1 MRPSRLGPRM
11 TSLSE
16 ALPSGSAASRPSRS
30 VRALGGINFFLA
42 DVRDGL
48 GPFLGIFLIGQGW
61 APDEI
66 GLVMTVGGLA
76 GMLAATPL
84 GALADATRAKRAL
97 IAACAIAVIV
107 ASLAL
112 LAMPTLAVTAAS
124 QIITGLAGAAIG
136 PALAALTLG
145 LVGQDGLP
153 QQLGRNE
160 AFNHAGNFAAALL
173 AGLLGWKFGVEA
185 VFWLMVAMAACSLLA
200 LMFVRPGDIDHDVA
214 RGMEPGDAA
223 QGHAPPGIRVLL
235 RSTPLLVLGAT
246 LLLFHLGNAAMLPLL
261 GQAIAEGGTVDPS
274 AYTAATVMVAQLTM
288 VPMALLA
295 ARLART
301 HGYGIV
307 FIAALVALP
316 VRGLIAGL
324 WPSPYALLPVQ
335 ILDGVGAGLLGVA
348 TPGLAARI
356 LRGSGHVNAGIGA
369 VMTLQ
374 GIGAALSPAIGGF
387 VAARYGFPAAFLAL
401 AGAAG
406 FALVVWIAGARRIG
420 TAALGGSSAMG

>member
-1 MRPSRLGPRM
+1 M

-16 ALPSGSAASRPSRS
+16 ALPSGSAAPRPSRS
-30 VRALGGINFFLA
+30 IRALGGINFFLA

-76 GMLAATPL
+76 SMLAATPL

-153 QQLGRNE
+153 HQLGRNE

-316 VRGLIAGL
+316 IRGLIAGL

-406 FALVVWIAGARRIG
+406 IALVVWIAGARRIG

>member
-1 MRPSRLGPRM
+1 MM
-11 TSLSE
+11 TSVSE
-16 ALPSGSAASRPSRS
+16 ALPSGTASSGRSTS
-30 VRALGGINFFLA
+30 VRALGGLNFFLA

-48 GPFLGIFLIGQGW
+48 GPFLGIFLISHGW
-61 APDEI
+61 TPDQI

-97 IAACAIAVIV
+97 IAACALAVII
-107 ASLAL
+107 ASLGL
-112 LAMPTLAVTAAS
+112 LAVPTLAVTAGS

-153 QQLGRNE
+153 HQLGRNE
-160 AFNHAGNFAAALL
+160 AFNHAGNFFAALL
-173 AGLLGWKFGVEA
+173 AGWLGWQFGVAA
-185 VFWLMVAMAACSLLA
+185 VFWLMAAMAAASLAA
-200 LMFVRPGDIDHDVA
+200 LLFVRPQDIDHDVA

-223 QGHAPPGIRVLL
+223 HGHEPPGIRVLL
-235 RSTPLLVLGAT
+235 RSVPLMVLGLT
-246 LLLFHLGNAAMLPLL
+246 LMLFHLGNAAMLPLL

-288 VPMALLA
+288 VPMALIA

-307 FIAALVALP
+307 FIAALIALP
-316 VRGLIAGL
+316 IRGLIAGL

-374 GIGAALSPAIGGF
+374 GVGAALSPAIGGF
-387 VAARYGFPAAFLAL
+387 IAARYGFPAAFLAL

-406 FALVVWIAGARRIG
+406 VALAVWILGAPRIG
-420 TAALGGSSAMG
+420 TAALGRKAPTE

>member
-1 MRPSRLGPRM
+1 M
-11 TSLSE
+11 
-16 ALPSGSAASRPSRS
+16 
-30 VRALGGINFFLA
+30 
-42 DVRDGL
+42 
-48 GPFLGIFLIGQGW
+48 
-61 APDEI
+61 
-66 GLVMTVGGLA
+66 
-76 GMLAATPL
+76 
-84 GALADATRAKRAL
+84 
-97 IAACAIAVIV
+97 
-107 ASLAL
+107 
-112 LAMPTLAVTAAS
+112 
-124 QIITGLAGAAIG
+124 
-136 PALAALTLG
+136 
-145 LVGQDGLP
+145 
-153 QQLGRNE
+153 
-160 AFNHAGNFAAALL
+160 
-173 AGLLGWKFGVEA
+173 
-185 VFWLMVAMAACSLLA
+185 
-200 LMFVRPGDIDHDVA
+200 
-214 RGMEPGDAA
+214 
-223 QGHAPPGIRVLL
+223 
-235 RSTPLLVLGAT
+235 LGAT

-301 HGYGIV
+301 RGYGIV

-316 VRGLIAGL
+316 IRGLIAGL

-406 FALVVWIAGARRIG
+406 IALVVWIAGARRIG

>member
-1 MRPSRLGPRM
+1 MSV
-11 TSLSE
+11 SE
-16 ALPSGSAASRPSRS
+16 ALLSGTESGTRSTS
-30 VRALGGINFFLA
+30 VRALGGLNFFLA

-48 GPFLGIFLIGQGW
+48 GPFLGIFLIGHGW
-61 APDEI
+61 TPDQI

-97 IAACAIAVIV
+97 IAACALAVII
-107 ASLAL
+107 ASLGL
-112 LAMPTLAVTAAS
+112 LAMPTLVVTAGS

-153 QQLGRNE
+153 HQLGRNE
-160 AFNHAGNFAAALL
+160 AFNHAGNFFAALL
-173 AGLLGWKFGVEA
+173 AGWLGWQFGVAA
-185 VFWLMVAMAACSLLA
+185 VFWLMAGMAAASLAA
-200 LMFVRPGDIDHDVA
+200 LMFVRPQDIDHDVA

-235 RSTPLLVLGAT
+235 RSVPLMVLGLT
-246 LLLFHLGNAAMLPLL
+246 LMLFHLGNAAMLPLL
-261 GQAIAEGGTVDPS
+261 GQAIAEGGEVDPS

-307 FIAALVALP
+307 FIAALIALP
-316 VRGLIAGL
+316 IRGLIAGL

-374 GIGAALSPAIGGF
+374 GVGAALSPAIGGF
-387 VAARYGFPAAFLAL
+387 IAARYGFPAAFLAL

-406 FALVVWIAGARRIG
+406 VALAVWILGARRIG
-420 TAALGGSSAMG
+420 PAALGQRAPAE

>member
-1 MRPSRLGPRM
+1 M
-11 TSLSE
+11 TSVSE
-16 ALPSGSAASRPSRS
+16 ALTPPRTSRS
-30 VRALGGINFFLA
+30 VSVKALGGLNFFLA

-48 GPFLGIFLIGQGW
+48 GPFLGIFLLGQGW
-61 APDEI
+61 AADEI

-76 GMLAATPL
+76 GMVAATPL

-97 IAACAIAVIV
+97 IAACAIGVIV

-112 LAMPTLAVTAAS
+112 LAMPTLTVTVAS
-124 QIITGLAGAAIG
+124 QVITGLAGAAIG

-145 LVGQDGLP
+145 LVGQNGLP
-153 QQLGRNE
+153 HQLGQNE
-160 AFNHAGNFAAALL
+160 AFNHAGNFCAALL
-173 AGLLGWKFGVEA
+173 AGWLGWMFGVSA
-185 VFWLMVAMAACSLLA
+185 VFWLMAVMAAGSLVALA
-200 LMFVRPGDIDHDVA
+200 LVRPGDIDHDVA

-235 RSTPLLVLGAT
+235 RSVPLLILGAT

-261 GQAIAEGGTVDPS
+261 GQAIAAQGEVDPS

-288 VPMALLA
+288 IPMALLA

-307 FIAALVALP
+307 FVAALVALP
-316 VRGLIAGL
+316 IRGLIAGL
-324 WPSPYALLPVQ
+324 WPSTYALLPVQ

-356 LRGSGHVNAGIGA
+356 LRGSGHVNAGIGG

-374 GIGAALSPAIGGF
+374 GVGAALSPGLAGL
-387 VAARYGFPAAFLAL
+387 VAAHLGYPAAFLTL
-401 AGAAG
+401 AAAAG
-406 FALVVWIAGARRIG
+406 VALVVWLAGSRLIG
-420 TAALGGSSAMG
+420 ATALGQETVREDMAR